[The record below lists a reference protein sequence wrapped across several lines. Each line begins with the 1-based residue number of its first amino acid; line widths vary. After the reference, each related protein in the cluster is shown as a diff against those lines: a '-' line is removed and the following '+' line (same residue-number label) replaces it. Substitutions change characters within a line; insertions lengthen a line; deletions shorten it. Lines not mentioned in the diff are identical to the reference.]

1 MIVYIVDFVV
11 CVNLTLQCVIS
22 AFAFSYVVDIVIPLF
37 FDFVLIFFIKVLLSC
52 EKVFKG
58 YIYITTWHIRK
69 CYKNKLPQIV
79 SN

>member
-37 FDFVLIFFIKVLLSC
+37 FDFVLIFFIKALLSC
-52 EKVFKG
+52 EK
-58 YIYITTWHIRK
+58 YSRAIATWNIKK